1 MLEIKYPLVS
11 VVIPCYNHEQFIKD
25 SIQSVINQTYENIE
39 LIVIDDGSQD
49 NSIMKIQE
57 MIDSCE
63 QRFKRFEFRSRPNI
77 GLSSTLNEG
86 LEWCHGKYFS
96 PMASDDQM
104 FNYKTTIQVEF
115 LENNKDYA
123 AVFGG
128 VQLIDENNNKLEKL
142 VNTARGYS
150 FEDIIMH
157 EHCLFAPSQMIRKE
171 NIQKVGG
178 YKPNI
183 FIEDWY
189 MLLLLSK
196 EANIFNMN
204 EVLALYRQHHGNSCK
219 DFSKMHPG
227 RFEVLSFFSDSELY
241 AKAVNNA
248 LWLNAYENL
257 INKKNNRISNI
268 SKLFFLK
275 PKKSSKILIKKIF
288 KGFL

>member
-248 LWLNAYENL
+248 LWLNAYEN
-257 INKKNNRISNI
+257 
-268 SKLFFLK
+268 
-275 PKKSSKILIKKIF
+275 
-288 KGFL
+288 